1 MDQFQELTQN
11 AIANASYL
19 RIFLL
24 IYVTFGL
31 FYFGLA
37 FLTLKVTRSWLPQ
50 AGIGRLIDSRPLKP
64 GQMKR
69 EMKNSLVSIGIFAL
83 YGVLTIALERN
94 GWLVIQ
100 WKFGVSDFIIDL
112 LVIALWN
119 ELHFYAC
126 HALLH
131 RKWFYRTI
139 HREHHRSSIPTP
151 FSTFSFHWV
160 EAVMLSSV
168 MILLMPFWHLN
179 IGVILFFPVL
189 SLVYN
194 NIGHMNYAVFP
205 QHRLGGFFSSCRR
218 HTMHHTR
225 IQGNYGFVLHW
236 FDSLFKTRARNVDYD
251 APLEEPKEV

>member
-1 MDQFQELTQN
+1 MGQFQEITQH
-11 AIANASYL
+11 AISNASYL
-19 RIFLL
+19 QIFLG
-24 IYVTFGL
+24 IYITFGL

-37 FLTLKVTRSWLPQ
+37 FLTLRFTRDWLPK
-50 AGIGRLIDSRPLKP
+50 AGIGRLIDGRPLKP

-83 YGVLTIALERN
+83 YGVLTIALERKE
-94 GWLVIQ
+94 WLVIQ
-100 WKFGVSDFIIDL
+100 WEFGFWDFVIDL

-131 RKWFYRTI
+131 RKWLYRRI
-139 HREHHRSSIPTP
+139 HREHHRSAIPTP
-151 FSTFSFHWV
+151 FSTFSFHWI

-168 MILLMPFWHLN
+168 MILLMPFRHLN
-179 IGVILFFPVL
+179 IGVILFFPVA
-189 SLVYN
+189 SLIYN

-205 QHRLGGFFSSCRR
+205 QHRLGSFFSSCRR

-225 IQGNYGFVLHW
+225 IRGNYGFVLPW
-236 FDSLFKTRARNVDYD
+236 FDFLFKTRARNVDYD
-251 APLEEPKEV
+251 APLEDLPEA